1 MALSELERAALAARN
16 RALAESMRRRTT
28 KHKLRGLM
36 LSALAS
42 FPVKKQHGGTNHV
55 LLIRPDHLGDL
66 LLTVPAIRQ
75 LKDARPDLTLHA
87 LIGTWAKPAIDRL
100 PELSQI
106 ETLEFPGFTRQPKAG
121 ALAPYQLAW
130 QTAAKLRQTGYD
142 AALILRPD
150 HWWGAMLAY
159 LAGIPRII
167 GFDVPDVRS
176 FLTERIPSTRQ
187 HSVEMSLALA
197 SVITGQPL
205 KSAEAHMHYPVTDDD
220 RAQIDALLTELGAVK
235 NQPIVCI
242 HPGSGTQTKQWET
255 SRWARVGDT
264 LAERLG
270 AFVVFTGSPSEVEL
284 CLAASQNMTSA
295 HGIAAGKTS
304 VGGLAALLARAR
316 VVLGA
321 DSGPLHL
328 AAAVGTPTVALFG
341 PADVVEFGTWGDKT
355 RHAVLTSDIGCLGC
369 RILDWPDDAPE
380 NHPCVRD
387 ITLERVVAA
396 ALRVAR

>member
-1 MALSELERAALAARN
+1 LSERATLAIRN
-16 RALAESMRRRTT
+16 RALAEVKRRRTT
-28 KHKLRGLM
+28 NQKLRGAILT
-36 LSALAS
+36 AVGA
-42 FPVKKQHGGTNHV
+42 FPVKKQPGGTNRV

-75 LKDARPDLTLHA
+75 LKQNCPDLTLHA
-87 LIGTWAKPAIDRL
+87 LVGAWGAPAIDRL

-106 ETLEFPGFTRQPKAG
+106 ETLEFPGFTRQAKAG
-121 ALAPYQLAW
+121 GLAPYRLAW
-130 QTAAKLRQTGYD
+130 QTAQHLRQTGYD

-150 HWWGAMLAY
+150 HWWGAMLAHI
-159 LAGIPRII
+159 AGIPRVI
-167 GFDVPDVRS
+167 GFDVPDVRP
-176 FLTERIPSTRQ
+176 FLTERVPFTRQ

-284 CLAASQNMTSA
+284 CLAAAKGMTSA
-295 HGIAAGKTS
+295 HDIAAGRTS

-369 RILDWPDDAPE
+369 RILDWPNDAPE

-387 ITLERVVAA
+387 ITLERVIVT